1 MTVVTALAAGTSLFG
16 WLNVLLYI
24 AWLVLL
30 TLYLL
35 VNSCEL
41 TDPGGR
47 RVDVVGTGGRR
58 GVLAGAV
65 VLAALDSG
73 SAYGV
78 LTAAALAGLAWAV
91 GALPRRHPVRDYT

>member
-1 MTVVTALAAGTSLFG
+1 M
-16 WLNVLLYI
+16 
-24 AWLVLL
+24 
-30 TLYLL
+30 
-35 VNSCEL
+35 
-41 TDPGGR
+41 
-47 RVDVVGTGGRR
+47 VGTGGRR
-58 GVLAGAV
+58 GVLARAV